1 MSGNEAFARGV
12 FEAGIIFAANYP
24 GTPISEVGDYLHYLS
39 ETSKDFIFDY
49 SVNEKVALESCIGVS
64 WAGLRAI
71 AMFKHLGMNVAAD
84 PLHSFPYSGV
94 NGGMV
99 ILNGGDP
106 GILSST
112 NAQDNR
118 FYSLH
123 AHIPILKPSTIQ
135 ECKDFIIEA
144 IHLSENFKMPIII
157 NTTSRICHGYGIVT
171 FGKIKSPKTT
181 GFFKKDPD
189 RFINTLGRA
198 LANQKNYFNVI
209 SRLEREKKIHQ
220 KLNFIKEFPPELKN
234 SSHHQDESIGIITS
248 GACYGYV
255 LDVCYKLGITPPIL
269 KLGLIYPLNGEII
282 LDFIEK
288 FQLQKLL
295 IVEELEPFLQ
305 SLIELKCWKMKL
317 STDISIHGKDFLP
330 RTGEL
335 NVETIMHFFLHHFF
349 IKNNSIIKEITKK
362 EQVLEEILPLLPRR
376 EPTFCPGCQY
386 RPVFYALK
394 KVLQELEKE
403 NDLEFIHAGDIG
415 CYTLAEA
422 YPYQLLDWVVCMG
435 AGIGIANGMSL
446 AIDTEKQKLIAYI
459 GDSTLFHSGLQP
471 LLNAIK
477 NNLDITLIIFNNF
490 YTSMTGQQAHV
501 STPHELISH
510 FGNYR
515 KTDLKEINL
524 EKLLK
529 SLGIE
534 HLNITDAYNIEKLE
548 RLFRSTL
555 LKKGL
560 KVIVIKEE
568 CALEKKRRLKKEAQ
582 DEREEYYTI
591 LDTCV
596 KCNECIEYFGC
607 PAINITFHEPENN
620 TEMRS
625 ITNKENLTY
634 YIDESKCIS
643 NVCPGTCKTVCKNN
657 AIKKTIILRKKK

>member
-12 FEAGIIFAANYP
+12 FEAGITFAANYP
-24 GTPISEVGDYLHYLS
+24 GTPVSEVGDYLHYLS

-123 AHIPILKPSTIQ
+123 THIPILEPSTIQ
-135 ECKDFIIEA
+135 ECKNFIIEG
-144 IHLSENFKMPIII
+144 IHLSEKFKIPVMI
-157 NTTSRICHGYGIVT
+157 NTTPRICHGHGIVKL
-171 FGKIKSPKTT
+171 GKIESPNAT
-181 GFFKKDPD
+181 GFFKKNPD

-198 LANQKNYFNVI
+198 LANQENYFNII
-209 SRLEREKKIHQ
+209 SRLEKDKNIHQ
-220 KLNFIKEFPPELKN
+220 KLNFIKDFPPELKN
-234 SSHHQDESIGIITS
+234 SSPHQDESIGIITS
-248 GACYGYV
+248 GASYGYV

-269 KLGLIYPLNGEII
+269 KLGLIYPLNSEII

-288 FQLQKLL
+288 FHLQKLF

-335 NVETIMHFFLHHFF
+335 NVETIMHFFLHYFF
-349 IKNNSIIKEITKK
+349 VKNNSIIEEITKK
-362 EQVLEEILPLLPRR
+362 EQVLKEILPLLPRR

-394 KVLQELEKE
+394 KVLQQLEKE
-403 NDLEFIHAGDIG
+403 HDLEFIHAGDIG

-435 AGIGIANGMSL
+435 AGVGIADGMFHALDS
-446 AIDTEKQKLIAYI
+446 EKQKLIAYI
-459 GDSTLFHSGLQP
+459 GDSTLFHSGLP
-471 LLNAIK
+471 PILNAIK
-477 NNLDITLIIFNNF
+477 NDLDFTIIIFYNF
-490 YTSMTGQQAHV
+490 YTAMTGHQAHV
-501 STPHELISH
+501 STPHEVISYS
-510 FGNYR
+510 GNYR
-515 KTDLKEINL
+515 KTDLREIDL
-524 EKLLK
+524 EKLLE

-534 HLNITDAYNIEKLE
+534 HLVITNAYNIEKLE
-548 RLFRSTL
+548 RLFKGTL

-568 CALEKKRRLKKEAQ
+568 CALEKKRRLNKKPHG
-582 DEREEYYTI
+582 EREEYYTI

-596 KCNECIEYFGC
+596 QCNECIEYFGC
-607 PAINITFHEPENN
+607 PAINATFHELVNRTGMEP
-620 TEMRS
+620 T
-625 ITNKENLTY
+625 TKKKNLIY
-634 YIDESKCIS
+634 YIDESKCIA
-643 NVCPGTCKTVCKNN
+643 NVCPGTCRSTCKND
-657 AIKKTIILRKKK
+657 AIKKTIISRKEK